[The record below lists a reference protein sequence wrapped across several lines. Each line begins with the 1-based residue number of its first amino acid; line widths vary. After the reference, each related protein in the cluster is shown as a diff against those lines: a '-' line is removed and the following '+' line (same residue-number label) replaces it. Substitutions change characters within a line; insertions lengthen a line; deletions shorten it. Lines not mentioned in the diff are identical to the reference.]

1 MSDDE
6 YSEDDDASY
15 KVRRAAAKCLVALFG
30 NYPDL
35 LPTLY
40 PSAFPALVARFRERE
55 ESVKMDV
62 FSAFSALVQQVRP
75 AGQQQARRPVCGLE
89 CPNRQLPA
97 SHGDRRAAGRSQ
109 RASS

>member
-15 KVRRAAAKCLVALFG
+15 KVRRAAAKCLVAIFS

-55 ESVKMDV
+55 ESVKMDI
-62 FSAFSALVQQVRP
+62 FSAFSTLVQQVGPQGSSRSAHPDSARP
-75 AGQQQARRPVCGLE
+75 
-89 CPNRQLPA
+89 
-97 SHGDRRAAGRSQ
+97 
-109 RASS
+109 